1 MEGIICV
8 GRDVRHWE
16 YFDGIL
22 VDWRDPTRTE
32 DWNKS
37 WNMTSNIISC
47 AQE

>member
-1 MEGIICV
+1 
-8 GRDVRHWE
+8 
-16 YFDGIL
+16 L

-47 AQE
+47 AQEWKGSGNVGNILRLRY